1 MAEANL
7 TKNALAG
14 AMKELILEKP
24 FEKITVSDICEHC
37 GMNRKS
43 FYYHFQDKYD
53 LVNWIFLVG
62 FMEEIAPDFSEADA
76 EGDIRL
82 GWAGVE
88 KLCAYFY
95 REKEFYKRAFQIE
108 GQNSFRDYFH
118 DAVFP
123 AFYAILA
130 DILQD
135 DNYGDFFVTLL
146 CDAMVSG
153 LVNWLTARETA
164 PPEEMLSSTREMF
177 IRLARRVVEDV
188 EAEDAEGADPSEL

>member
-1 MAEANL
+1 MAESNL
-7 TKNALAG
+7 TKNALAS
-14 AMKELILEKP
+14 AMKDLILEKP
-24 FEKITVSDICEHC
+24 FEKITVSDICDRC

-62 FMEEIAPDFSEADA
+62 FMEEIAPEFSDADV

-82 GWAGVE
+82 GWEGVE
-88 KLCAYFY
+88 KLCHYFY
-95 REKEFYKRAFQIE
+95 REKEFYRRAFQIE

-135 DNYGDFFVTLL
+135 DSYGDLFVTIL
-146 CDAMVSG
+146 CDAMVAG
-153 LVNWLTARETA
+153 LVHWLTGHDPE
-164 PPEEMLSSTREMF
+164 PPEEMLASTREMF
-177 IRLARRVVEDV
+177 IRLARRVVE
-188 EAEDAEGADPSEL
+188 ETGSEDAYCR